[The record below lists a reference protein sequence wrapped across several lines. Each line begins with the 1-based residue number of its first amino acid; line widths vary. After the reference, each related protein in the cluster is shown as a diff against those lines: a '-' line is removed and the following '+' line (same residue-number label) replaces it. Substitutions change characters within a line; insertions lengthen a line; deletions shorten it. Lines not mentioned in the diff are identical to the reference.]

1 MRPSGTDALGRLAH
15 ADPAGDAGFDDGLR
29 ARLWRDIAA
38 RRTLTAPARR
48 RARWPRRRLLTPVLP
63 VALVLAGGAAAAATG
78 VIRIGAPATPFPF
91 GNQAPVALHRLV
103 AAEPGAVRL
112 LTIASADPAGGPQW
126 GLRIVRTVGGYGCIE
141 VGRVLDGRFGGVG
154 EDGSFHNDGE
164 FHEVP
169 AGDAEDAAACTA
181 LDRNG
186 RIFYNVA
193 SAVGIAS
200 GTFFVPGGC
209 VSARAFAPPL
219 LRLLRRHSA
228 QSDLCPASS
237 DRTLI
242 YGLLGPDARSVTY
255 TLNGHSYVQ
264 ATVGSEGAYL
274 LVGNGS
280 PAADPE
286 LVNAPLATGVL
297 PVDSPITAISYRG
310 GITCHLRGPRHDV
323 YSPSCLRHGHPVGY
337 SAQTPAAKER
347 RR

>member
-1 MRPSGTDALGRLAH
+1 MRRDDNDLVARLAH
-15 ADPAGDAGFDDGLR
+15 ADPASEVVLDDGFR
-29 ARLWRDIAA
+29 ARTWREVTA
-38 RRTLTAPARR
+38 RRALAASTPR

-91 GNQAPVALHRLV
+91 GDQAPVALHRLV
-103 AAEPGAVRL
+103 AVAPRAVRL
-112 LTIASADPAGGPQW
+112 LSVASSDPQGGPQW

-141 VGRVLDGRFGGVG
+141 VGRVLDGKFGGVG

-169 AGDAEDAAACTA
+169 AGDAEDAAACTT

-209 VSARAFAPPL
+209 VSARAFALPL
-219 LRLLRRHSA
+219 LRLLQRHSA

-242 YGLLGPDARSVTY
+242 YGLLGPDATSITY
-255 TLNGHSYVQ
+255 TLNGHSHVQ
-264 ATVGSEGAYL
+264 ATVGPEGAYL

-280 PAADPE
+280 SAADPQ
-286 LVNAPLATGVL
+286 LANAPVATGVL
-297 PVDSPITAISYRG
+297 PVRSPITAISYRG
-310 GITCHLRGPRHDV
+310 GITCRLRDPRHDG
-323 YSPSCLRHGHPVGY
+323 YSRSCLPHGHPVGY
-337 SAQTPAAKER
+337 VVQTPAAKGKR
-347 RR
+347 K